1 MDKKTM
7 KDKVCTVIANN
18 EKVLHEYT
26 SSILSEPELGFKEVK
41 TAEKTARFFKSLGLE
56 VETGLALTGVKATLK
71 GDRPGPCVAIIGEL
85 DAIGCPESPYA
96 DPQTG
101 AAHTCGHFLQLGAMM
116 GAAVGLTE
124 LFKEQ
129 KLAGSIV
136 FFAVPAE
143 EYVEIAY
150 RSKLRDE
157 GKIHFLGGKQELIY
171 IGAFKDIDMALM
183 MHSNSSSPESSVFIG
198 ESSNG
203 FVGKTIRYIGKE
215 AHAAASPEEGI
226 NALNAAMLGLMG
238 INALRETFKDDD
250 SIRVHPIITKGG
262 DLVNSVPADV
272 RMETY
277 VRAKTMEAIEA
288 THTKVDRALKA
299 GGDAMGAQTV
309 IDTKPGYLPLHCPKA
324 LNDMFVKN
332 VKIADPSAKVHYVDH
347 FSGSTDMGDLS
358 HIMPVIH
365 PYIGGVNGALHGR
378 EFEVA
383 DYSVACLLPAKA
395 LAMSAIDLLSDD
407 ALVAKKIK
415 EENKPLLTREEYINN
430 QDKYFS

>member
-1 MDKKTM
+1 MDKKQM
-7 KDKVCTVIANN
+7 KEKVCAAIADH
-18 EKVLHEYT
+18 EKKLHDYT
-26 SSILSEPELGFKEVK
+26 TSILNEPELGFKEVK
-41 TAEKTARFFKSLGLE
+41 TAEKTAAFFKELGLE
-56 VETGLALTGVKATLK
+56 VETGLAITGVKATLK
-71 GDRPGPCVAIIGEL
+71 GSAPGPCVAIIGEL

-116 GAAVGLTE
+116 GTAVGLTALYNE
-124 LFKEQ
+124 E
-129 KLAGSIV
+129 KLAGDIV

-150 RSKLRDE
+150 RSKLREE

-171 IGAFKDIDMALM
+171 LDEFKNIDMALM
-183 MHSNSSSPESSVFIG
+183 MHSNSSSPKPSVYIG

-215 AHAAASPEEGI
+215 SHAAASPEEGI
-226 NALNAAMLGLMG
+226 NALNAAVLGLMG
-238 INALRETFKDDD
+238 INALRETFRDQD

-277 VRAKTMEAIEA
+277 VRAKTMEAIEM

-309 IDTKPGYLPLHCPKA
+309 IDTKPGYLPLHCPKV
-324 LNDMFVKN
+324 LNDVFVENIKL
-332 VKIADPSAKVHYVDH
+332 AEPSVEVHYVDH

-378 EFEVA
+378 EFEVTDFSA
-383 DYSVACLLPAKA
+383 ACLLPAKA
-395 LAMSAIDLLSDD
+395 MAMSAIDLLSDD
-407 ALVAKKIK
+407 ANLAKKIK
-415 EENKPLLTREEYINN
+415 TENKPLLTREEYINKM
-430 QDKYFS
+430 DKYFS